1 MIEETLKQYK
11 DRVSASMEKVKSLQQ
26 FREEDTMVDEVF
38 MISRSIFDKDLD
50 QMNLNELVSKGGTLA
65 SIYGY
70 LGNKYARIR
79 AERDVAEQKR
89 DQMFGDLTISLY
101 DKAEG
106 KITLARELAR
116 KEMSGVEEDL
126 VIKEYEKKNFE
137 QLLLSVDRLIG
148 FIQSA
153 IKVKQSE
160 RFTSR
165 DMHDN
170 IGE

>member
-11 DRVSASMEKVKSLQQ
+11 ERIEASMLKVKTLQQ
-26 FREEDTMVDEVF
+26 LRDEDTMIDEVF
-38 MISRSIFDKDLD
+38 IISREIFDKDLD
-50 QMNLNELVSKGGTLA
+50 RMNLNELVSKGGTLA

-89 DQMFGDLTISLY
+89 DEIFGDLTISLY
-101 DKAEG
+101 EKAEG
-106 KITLARELAR
+106 KITLAKELAR
-116 KEMSGVEEDL
+116 KEMPEIEEDL

-137 QLLLSVDRLIG
+137 QLLSSVDRLIG

-153 IKVKQSE
+153 IKVKQAE
-160 RFTSR
+160 RYTGRELS
-165 DMHDN
+165 D
-170 IGE
+170 GVG